1 MSTLSGL
8 HAVVTGGG
16 SGIGEAIAAALLRE
30 GARVTVMGRSEARL
44 LQARERLAGRA
55 STGSARPFDKLRAN
69 GESGVAAE
77 ENSVRAEPV
86 EALPAIHV
94 CAVDVTDPASV
105 EQAFESAGPV
115 DLLINNAGQVES
127 QPFARTTL
135 DHWNRLL
142 QVNLTG
148 TFLCTQQVLPGMTER
163 GFGRIVNIA
172 STAALKGYAYVAA
185 YCAAKHGVL
194 GLTRALALEVARK
207 GVTVNAVCPGYTDTD
222 IVARAVEQIASKT
235 QRSTEAARDALAAAN
250 PQGRLVQPDEV
261 AQAVL
266 WLCRRESSSITGQ
279 AIAVAGGEVM

>member
-1 MSTLSGL
+1 MAMNGL

-30 GARVTVMGRSEARL
+30 GARVTVMGRDEVRLHAAR
-44 LQARERLAGRA
+44 GRRGDFGIA
-55 STGSARPFDKLRAN
+55 T
-69 GESGVAAE
+69 
-77 ENSVRAEPV
+77 
-86 EALPAIHV
+86 
-94 CAVDVTDPASV
+94 VDVADAASV
-105 EQAFESAGPV
+105 EQAFRAAGPV
-115 DLLINNAGQVES
+115 DILVNNAGQVDS
-127 QPFARTTL
+127 QPFASTSL
-135 DHWNRLL
+135 ELWNRLL

-148 TFLCTQQVLPGMTER
+148 TFLCTQQVLPGMAER

-235 QRSTEAARDALAAAN
+235 QRSAEAAREALASAN

>member
-1 MSTLSGL
+1 MNGL

-16 SGIGEAIAAALLRE
+16 SGIGAAIAAALAAQ
-30 GARVTVMGRSEARL
+30 GVQVTVMGRRSPDANPGSSRDIDP
-44 LQARERLAGRA
+44 RIGIRA
-55 STGSARPFDKLRAN
+55 TR
-69 GESGVAAE
+69 
-77 ENSVRAEPV
+77 
-86 EALPAIHV
+86 
-94 CAVDVTDPASV
+94 VDVTDARSV
-105 EQAFESAGPV
+105 EHAFQSVGPV
-115 DLLINNAGQVES
+115 DILINNAGQVES
-127 QPFARTTL
+127 QPFSRTSL
-135 DHWNRLL
+135 ELWNRML

-148 TFLCTQQVLPGMTER
+148 SFLCTQQVLPGMTER

-185 YCAAKHGVL
+185 YCAAKHGLL

-222 IVARAVEQIASKT
+222 IVAQAVEQIAGKT
-235 QRSTEAARDALAAAN
+235 GRSPGEARDALASAN